1 MGREGGEWGLLAM
14 DGTPSNRL
22 KAVQTFAETMRRNPV
37 LDRVTPQQSKV
48 AILYNRQ
55 TLLLN
60 DLDGRASDG
69 SKKDAL
75 LSLWGCHRALQASHI
90 PADFLD
96 IEELRSDAAAGYD
109 VLYLPHCYA
118 MDREAAAAIRRYVEQ
133 GGTVWADGLLA
144 WKDEYGQVAPKVPG
158 ELTDVFGFQMHD
170 IDPVERPFSLSE
182 KGDNG
187 GELWRLRLTLLDAD
201 VLLRAPDGQPIAT
214 RKRFGKG
221 EAIYFATALS
231 LGYFRRSD
239 PEARRWITTPACT
252 ASSPLPVQVKS
263 GSERIV
269 FRGMI
274 ASDKQVAILTNWGN
288 DDDVTVSFRGSFASV
303 VDILTGAAVKT
314 KIEGNN
320 TIATLRLTK
329 DSAAVLLAQ

>member
-1 MGREGGEWGLLAM
+1 M
-14 DGTPSNRL
+14 
-22 KAVQTFAETMRRNPV
+22 
-37 LDRVTPQQSKV
+37 
-48 AILYNRQ
+48 
-55 TLLLN
+55 
-60 DLDGRASDG
+60 
-69 SKKDAL
+69 
-75 LSLWGCHRALQASHI
+75 LSLWGCYRALQASHI

-96 IEELRSDAAAGYD
+96 IDELHSGAAVGYD

-144 WKDEYGQVAPKVPG
+144 WKDEYGHVAPKVPG

-231 LGYFRRSD
+231 LGYFKRAD
-239 PEARRWITTPACT
+239 PEAGRWITAPACA
-252 ASSPLPVQVKS
+252 ASSRLPVQVKS

-269 FRGMI
+269 FRGML
-274 ASDKQVAILTNWGN
+274 ASDKQVAILTNWGG
-288 DDDVTVSFRGSFASV
+288 DGEVTVSFRGSFGSV
-303 VDILTGAAVKT
+303 VDILTGATVKT

-320 TIATLRLTK
+320 TLATLPLAK
-329 DSAAVLLAQ
+329 DSTAVLLAQ